1 MNQAKSFSVIDRDV
15 TTSIF
20 SRNPC
25 THTLILH
32 LEESQNQ
39 GKEINERKKPAFLFI
54 MSIMIIPVSIVIMVI
69 IVIIVISIIRSSLN
83 EQKRAESRLNP
94 LRPAGILKSGIFIRF
109 RSMIVIIYSQYVII
123 ITTPS

>member
-39 GKEINERKKPAFLFI
+39 GKEINERKKPEFLFI
-54 MSIMIIPVSIVIMVI
+54 MSIMIITVS
-69 IVIIVISIIRSSLN
+69 IVIIVIVVFTISITSYYDASVCKVRLVEEDSL
-83 EQKRAESRLNP
+83 E
-94 LRPAGILKSGIFIRF
+94 
-109 RSMIVIIYSQYVII
+109 V
-123 ITTPS
+123 